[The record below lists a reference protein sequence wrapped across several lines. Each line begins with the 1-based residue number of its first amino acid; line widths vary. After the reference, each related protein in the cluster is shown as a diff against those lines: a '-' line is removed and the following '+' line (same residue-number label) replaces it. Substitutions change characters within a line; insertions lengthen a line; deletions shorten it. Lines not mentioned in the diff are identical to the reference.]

1 LKTYEGMFL
10 LEAGQANF
18 EEAVAPIRTIFTR
31 NQVEVLHLKKWDERR
46 LTYEIRGRRRG
57 MYVLTYFKVD
67 PLKIT
72 DIERDARLDE
82 KVLRSLILQAN
93 EVSAETMAAAT
104 PAESH
109 VGRADDRERGEDD
122 DRDYRPRRREYGD
135 DRGGY
140 RGDYRRENR
149 GEARRDDRDK
159 TDKGA
164 DETPADKPAADAAPE
179 A

>member
-1 LKTYEGMFL
+1 MKTYEAMFL

-57 MYVLTYFKVD
+57 MYVLSYFKVD

-72 DIERDARLDE
+72 EIERDAKLEE

-93 EVSAETMAAAT
+93 EVSPEVMAAPT

-109 VGRADDRERGEDD
+109 VRADDRERGEDD

-135 DRGGY
+135 DRGGGD
-140 RGDYRRENR
+140 RPDYRRREPAR
-149 GEARRDDRDK
+149 EAAPAPAPAEKPRDDEAGK
-159 TDKGA
+159 
-164 DETPADKPAADAAPE
+164 APQ